1 MALSRLSFPSRVI
14 AMSRSLITASSL
26 LALSLSAASVASA
39 QRPVG
44 RPTETEERAPARRP
58 APNPGHAAT
67 PATPPAAVPASGK
80 YRVTITG
87 FRVNRETYDTF
98 LETDGKG
105 DEIRLTASVQALG
118 PDGEMVGEAKT
129 LTTPTY
135 GDVNNFP
142 SRIQAGSRSDK
153 GGLKTGDTFPS
164 GDPSVRH
171 EAPSVDR
178 LPMIAWEGELRT
190 GQNGVAIAPVVWELD
205 EDDVLRSPLNG
216 LGAAAKLARTIGPI
230 ASLVPGMGLLAK
242 GSAAIAGVAQSVANS
257 VKEHGNR
264 QVGLVAQGR
273 GYQFTPQ
280 VLLLTT
286 ATAEAL
292 LAGRGGARSP
302 GVIELRYRD
311 AEDLKGDYSVYLQI
325 ERIP

>member
-1 MALSRLSFPSRVI
+1 
-14 AMSRSLITASSL
+14 MSRSLATAASL
-26 LALSLSAASVASA
+26 LVVSLAAATALSA
-39 QRPVG
+39 QRPG
-44 RPTETEERAPARRP
+44 RPTESGEPAPVRRP
-58 APNPGHAAT
+58 APNPGHSTT
-67 PATPPAAVPASGK
+67 PAPAAPPNVPVPATGR

-118 PDGEMVGEAKT
+118 PNGEMVGEAKT

-135 GDVNNFP
+135 GDVNTFP
-142 SRIQAGSRSDK
+142 SRIRAGSRSDK
-153 GGLKTGDTFPS
+153 GGLKTGDTFPA
-164 GDPSVRH
+164 GDPAVRR
-171 EAPSVDR
+171 EAPSADR
-178 LPMIAWEGELRT
+178 LPLLVWEGELRT

-205 EDDVLRSPLNG
+205 EDDVLKSPLNG
-216 LGAAAKLARTIGPI
+216 LGEAAKVVKTIGPI
-230 ASLVPGMGLLAK
+230 ASLIPGVGLLAK
-242 GSAAIAGVAQSVANS
+242 GSSAIAGAAQNVAAA
-257 VKEHGNR
+257 VKKGGNR
-264 QVGLVAQGR
+264 QVGLVAQGA

-292 LAGRGGARSP
+292 LAGQGGARSP

-311 AEDLKGDYSVYLQI
+311 AEDLKGDYSVYVQV
-325 ERIP
+325 ERVP

>member
-1 MALSRLSFPSRVI
+1 
-14 AMSRSLITASSL
+14 MSRSLITASSL
-26 LALSLSAASVASA
+26 LVLSLASAGTASA

-44 RPTETEERAPARRP
+44 RPESGERAPTRRP
-58 APNPGHAAT
+58 APNPGHATNPA
-67 PATPPAAVPASGK
+67 PATPPATAVPASGK

-118 PDGEMVGEAKT
+118 ADGETVGEAKT

-142 SRIQAGSRSDK
+142 ARIQAGSRSDK
-153 GGLKTGDTFPS
+153 GGLKTGDTFPG
-164 GDPSVRH
+164 GDPTVRH
-171 EAPSVDR
+171 EAARADR
-178 LPMIAWEGELRT
+178 LPMLVWEGELRT

-205 EDDVLRSPLNG
+205 EDDVLRSPLDG
-216 LGAAAKLARTIGPI
+216 VGAAAKLFGKIGPI

-242 GSAAIAGVAQSVANS
+242 GSAAIAGVAQNVANS
-257 VKEHGNR
+257 VKDHGNR
-264 QVGLVAQGR
+264 QVGLVARGG

-280 VLLLTT
+280 VLLLST

-292 LAGRGGARSP
+292 LAGKGGARSP

-311 AEDLKGDYSVYLQI
+311 AEDLKGDYSVFVRI